1 MTTLF
6 ISDLHLDEKRPDIS
20 RAFFRFLETK
30 ATSADQLYILGDFFE
45 VWIGDDAISPFQEEV
60 IYGLKKLSEHCN
72 VFFMHGNRDFLI
84 GNLFADLSGAT
95 LLPEPTMIN
104 LAGKTTLLMH
114 GDSLCTEDTEYMQ
127 FRAMV
132 RDPNWQAEFLGKS
145 LQERIAIAQH
155 LRDKSKE
162 ETANKEDYITDVTP
176 NEVVKVMD
184 DSGCKRLIHGHT
196 HRPARHPM
204 DNSRERIVLGDWGA
218 KGWYLESD
226 GDTLELLEFDPL

>member
-30 ATSADQLYILGDFFE
+30 AIHADQLYILGDFFE

-60 IYGLKKLSEHCN
+60 IYGLQNVSKHCN
-72 VFFMHGNRDFLI
+72 VFFMHGNRDFLV

-95 LLPEPTMIN
+95 LLPDPTIIT
-104 LAGKTTLLMH
+104 LAGEKTLLMH
-114 GDSLCTEDTEYMQ
+114 GDSLCTGDTEYMQ

-132 RDPNWQAEFLGKS
+132 RNPDWQAEFLGKS
-145 LQERIAIAQH
+145 LEERIAIAKH

-162 ETANKEDYITDVTP
+162 ETANKEEYITDVTP
-176 NEVVKVMD
+176 SEVVKVMD
-184 DSGCKRLIHGHT
+184 ESGCTRLIHGHT

-204 DNSRERIVLGDWGA
+204 EARERIVLGDWGA
-218 KGWYLESD
+218 TGWYIVCD
-226 GDTLELLEFDPL
+226 GKSLELLEFNPL